1 MKGKELKFTL
11 LRLGF
16 SYKQFGELI
25 GKSKD
30 SVQRWISYD
39 QIIGEIYLIPL
50 RKIFSKHV
58 FKKIEADW
66 KCHLAEIKRKED
78 EYMERRR
85 AYEEQRRLQ
94 SIS

>member
-11 LRLGF
+11 LRLGL
-16 SYKQFGELI
+16 SYKQFGELN
-25 GKSKD
+25 GKSAD

-58 FKKIEADW
+58 FKKIEEDW

-78 EYMERRR
+78 EYIERRR

-94 SIS
+94 STS